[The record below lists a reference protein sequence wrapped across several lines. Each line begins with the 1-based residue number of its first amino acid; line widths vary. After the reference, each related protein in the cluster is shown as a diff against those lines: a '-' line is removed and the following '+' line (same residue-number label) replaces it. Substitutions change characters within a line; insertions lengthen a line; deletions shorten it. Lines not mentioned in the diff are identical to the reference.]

1 MDSENE
7 LENIISPLLEGMGL
21 SLVEISIGRH
31 RGDIKVNLVLYKKEG
46 IGLDDLTKAQKTL
59 RPRLELEFDRENLS
73 LEISSPGLS
82 RNIKHN
88 REYQVFVGRSI
99 KLLIDDEW
107 TEGILKG
114 FENGIILL
122 EIENK
127 ELEIPVAGVR
137 KAKLD

>member
-1 MDSENE
+1 MDTENE
-7 LENIISPLLEGMGL
+7 LENIISPLLEGMEM

-46 IGLDDLTKAQKTL
+46 IGLDDLTKAQKIL

-82 RNIKHN
+82 RNIKHQ
-88 REYQVFVGRSI
+88 REYQVFVGRDI
-99 KLLIDDEW
+99 KLLLDEEW
-107 TEGILKG
+107 TKGTLKG
-114 FENGIILL
+114 FENGIIRL

-127 ELEIPVAGVR
+127 DLEIPVSRVR